1 MGSSINSSYPSGSP
15 DDQSSEK
22 PNEKRPEPELGE
34 LLAGRLAD
42 IDVDSV
48 AAVREE
54 RERE

>member
-15 DDQSSEK
+15 DDRSPDESD
-22 PNEKRPEPELGE
+22 EKRPESELGD

-42 IDVDSV
+42 VNVDSV